1 LRSLFLHG
9 EWIASHLE
17 KGPVNGNHYLTD
29 GVGLVFLGLFFKQA
43 EKGRAWLDTGRAIV
57 LDEMLLQVGEDGV
70 DYEASTAYHRLFME
84 LFLTSYRLLRL
95 HDESIPGPQWRRLE
109 RMADFVEAYVKPGG
123 LAPLVGDA
131 DDGRVQILGRQPI
144 GDHRYLLST
153 CAVLFQRDAFK
164 RRAGAFHEESFWMLG
179 PDGVAAFDRLEPA
192 EGPVVS
198 RAFDAGGYYVLRSG
212 DTHLFIDC
220 ANVGMRGIGGH
231 GHNDILSFELVLDG
245 MPIVTDCGAYL
256 YTASREW
263 RNRFR
268 STSFHATIQVDDE
281 ELNRFI
287 GPDALWQ
294 LRDDAKPVDAA
305 FGAAGDRDW
314 FRGSHTGYE
323 RLAAPVG
330 VTRQIAMSR
339 RQPLVAI
346 GDTLTGE
353 GTHDVVWRFPIDPG
367 VRASVHGRD
376 VRFERGG
383 RERWL
388 QAASPLPA
396 SWTLEPGWVSPSYG
410 VKQDTTVVTLRARLT
425 MPQALTYIFSSAPLP
440 QPEHAAAELLSSQ

>member
-1 LRSLFLHG
+1 
-9 EWIASHLE
+9 
-17 KGPVNGNHYLTD
+17 
-29 GVGLVFLGLFFKQA
+29 
-43 EKGRAWLDTGRAIV
+43 
-57 LDEMLLQVGEDGV
+57 
-70 DYEASTAYHRLFME
+70 
-84 LFLTSYRLLRL
+84 
-95 HDESIPGPQWRRLE
+95 
-109 RMADFVEAYVKPGG
+109 
-123 LAPLVGDA
+123 
-131 DDGRVQILGRQPI
+131 
-144 GDHRYLLST
+144 
-153 CAVLFQRDAFK
+153 
-164 RRAGAFHEESFWMLG
+164 
-179 PDGVAAFDRLEPA
+179 
-192 EGPVVS
+192 
-198 RAFDAGGYYVLRSG
+198 
-212 DTHLFIDC
+212 
-220 ANVGMRGIGGH
+220 MRGIGGH